1 MLFFES
7 VREYKQ
13 SDAFFDIIIYNRSNS
28 LGGLDLEG
36 RIIKLTG
43 GLYTVM
49 DQQNQIRECKPL
61 GIFRHRNIAPK
72 VGDFV
77 VLEGPSIIEVKER
90 HNDFTRPM
98 IANVDKV
105 LLIQSAKEPDFSF
118 HLLDRFLLLIE
129 SEGVEPIIIITKM
142 DLLTQEESHALKEQL
157 QYYQSY
163 YPVLYTSSSK
173 LQGIREIIPYIQDKI
188 AVVAGQT
195 GAGKSSL
202 LNAINPDLRLDTNT
216 ISKALGRGK
225 HTTRTVELIPFEAG
239 WIADTPGFSK
249 LDFTFSDPTVLKQYY
264 PDFVALQ
271 AECRFLGCSHT
282 HEPSCRVKQAVR
294 QGEIL
299 PSRYQNYLLFYEEIK
314 AVKPKYPR

>member
-1 MLFFES
+1 M
-7 VREYKQ
+7 
-13 SDAFFDIIIYNRSNS
+13 
-28 LGGLDLEG
+28 EG

-43 GLYTVM
+43 GLYTVI
-49 DQQNQIRECKPL
+49 DQQKKRWECKPL

-77 VLEGPSIIEVKER
+77 VIDGPSIVEVKTR
-90 HNDFTRPM
+90 HNDFIRPM

-129 SEGVEPIIIITKM
+129 SEAVQPIIIVTKM
-142 DLLTQEESHALKEQL
+142 DLLTAAETDDLKQKL
-157 QYYQSY
+157 NYYQEY

-173 LQGIREIIPYIQDKI
+173 LQGIEEIMPYISGKV

-202 LNAINPDLRLDTNT
+202 LNAINPTLQLDTNE

-225 HTTRTVELIPFEAG
+225 HTTRTVELIPFGDG

-249 LDFTFSDPTVLKQYY
+249 LEFSFTDPNELKNFY
-264 PDFVALQ
+264 PDFSPFQ
-271 AECRFLGCSHT
+271 EGCRFLGCSHT
-282 HEPSCRVKQAVR
+282 HEPSCQVKQAVETQR
-294 QGEIL
+294 IL
-299 PSRYQNYLLFYEEIK
+299 LSRYQNYILFYEEIK
-314 AVKPKYPR
+314 ALKPKYPR

>member
-1 MLFFES
+1 M
-7 VREYKQ
+7 
-13 SDAFFDIIIYNRSNS
+13 
-28 LGGLDLEG
+28 EG

-49 DQQNQIRECKPL
+49 DEQNQTRECKPL
-61 GIFRHRNIAPK
+61 GIFRHRNISPK
-72 VGDFV
+72 VGDYV
-77 VLEGPSIIEVKER
+77 AVEGPSIVEVKPR

-142 DLLTQEESHALKEQL
+142 DLLTNEESNMLKEQVN
-157 QYYQSY
+157 YYQQY

-173 LQGIREIIPYIQDKI
+173 LQGIREIIPFIQGKI

-202 LNAINPDLRLDTNT
+202 LNAINPELKLDTNT

-225 HTTRTVELIPFEAG
+225 HTTRTVELIPYEMG

-249 LDFTFSDPTVLKQYY
+249 LDFAFTDPTILKQYY
-264 PDFVALQ
+264 PDFTALQ
-271 AECRFLGCSHT
+271 EDCRFLGCSHT
-282 HEPSCRVKQAVR
+282 HEPSCRVKEAVEN
-294 QGEIL
+294 GEIL

-314 AVKPKYPR
+314 ALKPKYPR